1 MAASDDFAAVAAQ
14 VQRWLSSGQR
24 VALARP
30 IAFAG
35 FSSRRPGEA
44 VAVTETGEQAG
55 QVLGP
60 TITKGLIAQ
69 SAEALAQ
76 PTDRGRVIEVPVA
89 DSEAVEA
96 GLACGGVMTVAIHS
110 ADRLPGLLWSAAV
123 EARPVAV
130 VSAPDGTVLATTTDG
145 AVDGT
150 LGRADL
156 DQMALTEARRSL
168 RQGRTSSRSVEV
180 DGVSLIIDTIVPVT
194 TLTVVGGGDLAEA
207 LERQAALLGWHAES
221 VDGADAA
228 TNAVKQRGPAD
239 AVIVLS
245 HDPDVDTPALAAGLA
260 SDVGYLGALGS
271 RHTQEGRRE
280 RLLAQGI
287 TADQLGRIHG
297 PAGLDIGART
307 PGEIALAIGAEILA
321 LRSGRAGTALK
332 ERAAPIND

>member
-14 VQRWLSSGQR
+14 VQRWLSTGER

-44 VAVTETGEQAG
+44 VAVTATGEQVG

-60 TITKGLIAQ
+60 AITATLIGQ
-69 SAEALAQ
+69 STQMLGQAG
-76 PTDRGRVIEVPVA
+76 GRVIEMAVA

-96 GLACGGVMTVAIHS
+96 GLACGGVMTVAIHP
-110 ADRLPGLLWSAAV
+110 AERLPGLLWSAAV
-123 EARPVAV
+123 EARSVAV
-130 VSAPDGTVLATTTDG
+130 VSAPDGAVLATTTDG

-150 LGRADL
+150 LGRDDL

-168 RQGRTSSRSVEV
+168 RQGRTSSRSVDV
-180 DGVSLIIDTIVPVT
+180 DGVSLVIDTIVPVT
-194 TLTVVGGGDLAEA
+194 TLTVVGSGDLAEA
-207 LERQAALLGWHAES
+207 LERQAALLGWQAES
-221 VDGADAA
+221 VDGAAAA

-239 AVIVLS
+239 AVVVLS

-271 RHTQEGRRE
+271 RHTQEGRRQ

-287 TADQLGRIHG
+287 TAEQLGRIHG
-297 PAGLDIGART
+297 PAGLDLGART